1 MSSGNNKGL
10 DEGKSIATEAP
21 PMKGLRTVCLTLGL
35 AVLAISV
42 GSVSADDKRKRDEV
56 VSARLV
62 GFEEVPSSLSTTGR
76 GRFRAVID
84 EDAGLITYR
93 LTYEGLVAVAQAH
106 IHFGQRH
113 TNGGISVFLCSNL
126 GNGPAGTQACPD
138 TAGEVSG
145 EIVAVN
151 VIGPAGQGIA
161 AGEFAELLAAI
172 RSGNAYANVHT
183 TAFPGGEI
191 RGQILRN

>member
-1 MSSGNNKGL
+1 
-10 DEGKSIATEAP
+10 
-21 PMKGLRTVCLTLGL
+21 L

-42 GSVSADDKRKRDEV
+42 GSVSAHDKRKRDEV
-56 VSARLV
+56 VSARLA
-62 GFEEVPSSLSTTGR
+62 GFEEVPASLSTTGS

-93 LTYEGLVAVAQAH
+93 LTYEGLVAVQQAH

-113 TNGGISVFLCSNL
+113 TNGGISVFFCSNL
-126 GNGPAGTQACPD
+126 TSPAPPAGTQACPE

-145 EIVAVN
+145 EIMAAN

-191 RGQILRN
+191 RGQISRN

>member
-1 MSSGNNKGL
+1 
-10 DEGKSIATEAP
+10 
-21 PMKGLRTVCLTLGL
+21 MKGVRTVCLTLGF
-35 AVLAISV
+35 AILAISV
-42 GSVSADDKRKRDEV
+42 GSVSAHDKRKRDEV

-93 LTYEGLVAVAQAH
+93 LTYEGLVAVQQAH

-113 TNGGISVFLCSNL
+113 TNGGISVFLCTNL
-126 GNGPAGTQACPD
+126 GNGPAGTQACPGE
-138 TAGEVSG
+138 AGEVSG
-145 EIVAVN
+145 EIMAVN

-183 TAFPGGEI
+183 TAFGGGEI
-191 RGQILRN
+191 RGQISGH